1 MDALFLH
8 FSTGDFMGDFCSCVS
23 CTCTYVFIL
32 WTRKFQYLVRGHFCF
47 KFPLICLS
55 PRTSLTLLSWMVIQG
70 GIDLSS
76 FSFCGWPVYLLLM
89 AVLPP
94 TEIRFQVEFLT
105 GDHPHDL
112 NRLLVH
118 LELGQVECDINT
130 FIYPV
135 MWPTTRGFD
144 PPINDLSLYWVPW
157 DEELSSTKVTHFY
170 VADISMYN
178 ELATLAH
185 HLNGQMGMVSHQAPR
200 DHRDNTLLVIHQV
213 PLIFMMEILGQLSQ
227 QARDLDRRV
236 QDLEATVQFLRN
248 RLGL

>member
-1 MDALFLH
+1 
-8 FSTGDFMGDFCSCVS
+8 
-23 CTCTYVFIL
+23 
-32 WTRKFQYLVRGHFCF
+32 
-47 KFPLICLS
+47 
-55 PRTSLTLLSWMVIQG
+55 
-70 GIDLSS
+70 
-76 FSFCGWPVYLLLM
+76 M

-94 TEIRFQVEFLT
+94 TDIRFQVELWS

-118 LELGQVECDINT
+118 LELGQIECDINNL
-130 FIYPV
+130 IYPV

-157 DEELSSTKVTHFY
+157 DEELSSTKVIHFY

-178 ELATLAH
+178 EFATLAH
-185 HLNGQMGMVSHQAPR
+185 HLNGQIGMVSHQAPR